1 MEKKSYEE
9 RQAECGLKVGDKV
22 KILRKVADYED
33 GWGNTWNEEGMDDF
47 VGRIG
52 KIVGELPCAGFDVFL
67 EEKNDWYYF
76 PYFVLEK
83 VEENE
88 TPKQPEPGKP
98 EEKKLTSYSIFTI
111 CDQGEDFFFITA
123 TSKKETSESII
134 FTKESGGVWEFY
146 KKYIVAIK
154 TV

>member
-1 MEKKSYEE
+1 MEKAYKE

-22 KILRKVADYED
+22 RVLRKAEDCED
-33 GWGNTWNEEGMDDF
+33 GWGNTWAKVYMDDF

-52 KIVGELPCAGFDVFL
+52 KIVGEHPYAGFKVFL
-67 EEKNDWYYF
+67 EEENDCWYF

-83 VEENE
+83 VEE
-88 TPKQPEPGKP
+88 
-98 EEKKLTSYSIFTI
+98 KKLASYSVFTI
-111 CDQGEDFFFITA
+111 CDQGEDFFFISA

-134 FTKESGGVWEFY
+134 FTEESGGVWEFY
-146 KKYIVAIK
+146 KKHIVAIK

>member
-1 MEKKSYEE
+1 MKKIYKE
-9 RQAECGLKVGDKV
+9 RQAECGL
-22 KILRKVADYED
+22 Y
-33 GWGNTWNEEGMDDF
+33 
-47 VGRIG
+47 
-52 KIVGELPCAGFDVFL
+52 
-67 EEKNDWYYF
+67 

-83 VEENE
+83 V
-88 TPKQPEPGKP
+88 

-111 CDQGEDFFFITA
+111 RDQGEDFFFITA

-134 FTKESGGVWEFY
+134 FTKENGGVWEFY

>member
-1 MEKKSYEE
+1 MEKKSYEK

-22 KILRKVADYED
+22 KILRKVVDYED
-33 GWGNTWNEEGMDDF
+33 GWGNSWPEDADTW
-47 VGRIG
+47 VGKTGEIIG
-52 KIVGELPCAGFDVFL
+52 DGKGSGFKVFL
-67 EEKNDWYYF
+67 EEENDYWFF

-83 VEENE
+83 V
-88 TPKQPEPGKP
+88 

-134 FTKESGGVWEFY
+134 FTEESGGVWEFY
-146 KKYIVAIK
+146 KKHIVVIK

>member
-1 MEKKSYEE
+1 MEKTYKE
-9 RQAECGLKVGDKV
+9 RQDECGLKVGDKV
-22 KILRKVADYED
+22 KILRKGVNYED
-33 GWGNTWNEEGMDDF
+33 GWGNTWNKEGMNDF

-52 KIVGELPCAGFDVFL
+52 KIVGEHPCAGFQVFCEGL
-67 EEKNDWYYF
+67 KGLYRY

-83 VEENE
+83 V
-88 TPKQPEPGKP
+88 

>member
-1 MEKKSYEE
+1 MGKTYKE

-22 KILRKVADYED
+22 KILRKVVNYED
-33 GWGNTWNEEGMDDF
+33 GWGNTWNEKGMDDF

-52 KIVGELPCAGFDVFL
+52 KIVGKHPYAGFHVFCEGL
-67 EEKNDWYYF
+67 EDLYRY

-83 VEENE
+83 V
-88 TPKQPEPGKP
+88 

-111 CDQGEDFFFITA
+111 NDQGEDFFFITA

-134 FTKESGGVWEFY
+134 FTEESGGVWEFY

-154 TV
+154 TA

>member
-1 MEKKSYEE
+1 MEKTYKE
-9 RQAECGLKVGDKV
+9 RQDECGLKVGDKV
-22 KILRKVADYED
+22 KILRKVVDYED
-33 GWGNTWNEEGMDDF
+33 GWGNTWSEEGMNDF

-52 KIVGELPCAGFDVFL
+52 KIVGEHPHTGFQVFCEGL
-67 EEKNDWYYF
+67 KDLYRY

-83 VEENE
+83 VEE
-88 TPKQPEPGKP
+88 
-98 EEKKLTSYSIFTI
+98 KKLTSYRIFTI

-134 FTKESGGVWEFY
+134 FTEESGGVWEFY

>member
-22 KILRKVADYED
+22 KILRKVVSHKD
-33 GWGNTWNEEGMDDF
+33 GWGDTWNEEGMDDF

-52 KIVGELPCAGFDVFL
+52 KIVGELPCAGFKIL
-67 EEKNDWYYF
+67 LKEKNDWYFF

-88 TPKQPEPGKP
+88 TPKQPEPGKL

-134 FTKESGGVWEFY
+134 FTKESGDVWEFY

>member
-33 GWGNTWNEEGMDDF
+33 GWGNTWNKEGMNDF

-52 KIVGELPCAGFDVFL
+52 KIVGEHPCAGFQVFCEGL
-67 EEKNDWYYF
+67 KGLYRY

-83 VEENE
+83 VEE
-88 TPKQPEPGKP
+88 
-98 EEKKLTSYSIFTI
+98 KKLTSYSVFTI
-111 CDQGEDFFFITA
+111 NDQGEDFFFITA

>member
-1 MEKKSYEE
+1 MEKVYKE

-22 KILRKVADYED
+22 KILRKVVDYED
-33 GWGNTWNEEGMDDF
+33 GWGNTWNEKGMDDF

-52 KIVGELPCAGFDVFL
+52 KIVGEHPCSGFKVFL
-67 EEKNDWYYF
+67 EEKDDWYFF

-88 TPKQPEPGKP
+88 TPKQPEPVKP

-111 CDQGEDFFFITA
+111 NDQGEDFFFITA

-134 FTKESGGVWEFY
+134 FTEESGGVWEFY

>member
-1 MEKKSYEE
+1 MEKTYKE

-22 KILRKVADYED
+22 KILREVGDFED
-33 GWGNTWNEEGMDDF
+33 GWGNDWVPRMSEC
-47 VGRIG
+47 VGDTGVIG
-52 KIVGELPCAGFDVFL
+52 DMYGASGVQVKTDNYGAYF
-67 EEKNDWYYF
+67 F

-83 VEENE
+83 VEEE
-88 TPKQPEPGKP
+88 
-98 EEKKLTSYSIFTI
+98 KLTSYSIFTI

-134 FTKESGGVWEFY
+134 FTEESGGVWEFY

-154 TV
+154 TA